1 MNNMIAQ
8 IQSLPGLIRDH
19 FSAFDDSVRTTFDH
33 NFCLSLKR
41 LYVTGCGDS
50 HHVAL
55 TTELAFEA
63 LAGIPTEPMTA
74 LQFARYGVGYIP
86 DTGPGTNAV
95 IGISASGEVSRTLET
110 LVLAPQY
117 GATPIAL
124 TATPSSQVGQ
134 AGELILSSAIAPFPS
149 DPDEVIPG
157 VRSYL
162 ANQLAL
168 YLLAVRVGE
177 VRGALTSAEAGR
189 LRKELLSLAD
199 IAEKTIEVCAPLAQ
213 GLAQEWADAKE
224 FVFAGG
230 GPNFGTAL
238 FSAAKVLEAS
248 GDPALG
254 QDMEEWAHL
263 QYFTRDES
271 TPTFLIT
278 AGDRDLSRAIEVA
291 EAARTIGRRVVAI
304 VPDGTPGLGA
314 WAQATLPLA
323 GHVRELFSPL
333 ITAIPGELFSAYRS
347 DILDEPFFRNFGGG
361 RSIEGGGGIS
371 RIRESEM
378 WQEFHG

>member
-1 MNNMIAQ
+1 MNSMIAQ
-8 IQSLPGLIRDH
+8 VHSLPGLIRDH
-19 FSAFDDSVRTTFDH
+19 LPAFDDSIRTTFEH

-110 LVLAPQY
+110 LVLAPKA

-134 AGELILSSAIAPFPS
+134 AGELILSSAIASFPTK
-149 DPDEVIPG
+149 EGEIVPG
-157 VRSYL
+157 VRSYH

-168 YLLAVRVGE
+168 YLLAVRIGE
-177 VRGALTSAEAGR
+177 VRGAIPSSEASAIR
-189 LRKELLSLAD
+189 NELLSLAD
-199 IAEKTIEVCAPLAQ
+199 LAEQTIETCDPLARQ
-213 GLAQEWADAKE
+213 LAQDWADAKE

-230 GPNFGTAL
+230 GPNYGTAL

-263 QYFTRDES
+263 QYFTKDAG

-278 AGDRDLSRAIEVA
+278 AADRDLTRTVEVA
-291 EAARTIGRRVVAI
+291 EAAHAIGRRVAAI
-304 VPDGTPGLGA
+304 APKGTPGLGSWTHA
-314 WAQATLPLA
+314 ELPLA
-323 GHVRELFSPL
+323 SQVREMFSPL

-347 DILDEPFFRNFGGG
+347 EVLGEPFFRDFGGG

-371 RIRESEM
+371 RIRESDM